1 MKLTFKQIMGA
12 VLFAALSSAV
22 INATIFFIFK
32 AMGIFDASIIDPKSN
47 TSLTIAPVLMASIM
61 PSLVA
66 GLVFFLFEKYSKN
79 GFKIFSIISIILVLA
94 SLFSPFSIPNVS
106 IGFAIGLNLMHLLV
120 AGNVLFFLKRAKKL
134 NSLRLNLN

>member
-12 VLFAALSSAV
+12 VVFAALSSAV

-32 AMGIFDASIIDPKSN
+32 AMGIFDATIIDPKSN
-47 TSLTIAPVLMASIM
+47 ASLTIAPVLMASIM

-106 IGFAIGLNLMHLLV
+106 MGFAIGLNLMHLAV
-120 AGNVLFFLKRAKKL
+120 AGNVLFFINRAKKAQL
-134 NSLRLNLN
+134 I